1 MSRVDSELRQSEA
14 FSRQNPQRSPVHQNL
29 FNIWDR
35 QHSCI
40 SIKLELA
47 LSVRDESIASPAD
60 VYDVGG
66 QDSTSTEMYW
76 WLSVIVLFRGNVRA
90 SVFASRWI
98 VKDCVN
104 RPTIRHAS
112 NHGCETDGNNRCI
125 GSRTLVQNGDVIGRN
140 ATDGI
145 LKRVKLPLEH
155 FRDTLVRISN
165 DYRVSSTHNG

>member
-14 FSRQNPQRSPVHQNL
+14 FSRQNPQQFPVHQNL
-29 FNIWDR
+29 FSIWDR

-47 LSVRDESIASPAD
+47 LSVLDESIASPAD

-76 WLSVIVLFRGNVRA
+76 WLSVIVLFRGKVSC

-98 VKDCVN
+98 VTDCVN

-112 NHGCETDGNNRCI
+112 NHGCETDGNNRWI
-125 GSRTLVQNGDVIGRN
+125 GSRTLV
-140 ATDGI
+140 
-145 LKRVKLPLEH
+145 
-155 FRDTLVRISN
+155 
-165 DYRVSSTHNG
+165 

>member
-104 RPTIRHAS
+104 RPTIRHAVLGV
-112 NHGCETDGNNRCI
+112 HG
-125 GSRTLVQNGDVIGRN
+125 
-140 ATDGI
+140 
-145 LKRVKLPLEH
+145 
-155 FRDTLVRISN
+155 FVRHALSVG
-165 DYRVSSTHNG
+165 VSSHSFCATASSIIAVCSRCQEGFKPRIH